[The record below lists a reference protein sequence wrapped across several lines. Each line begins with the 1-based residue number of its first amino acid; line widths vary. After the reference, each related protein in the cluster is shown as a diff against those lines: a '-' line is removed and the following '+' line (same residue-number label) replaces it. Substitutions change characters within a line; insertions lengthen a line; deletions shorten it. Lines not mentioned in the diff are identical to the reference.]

1 MIKFTIT
8 NDELVQRPG
17 YTPNGKYDEIFAQLT
32 PEQNCIVLEDAK
44 DLNKVSGAL
53 IDYAKRRKIAG
64 AKVKTTKAYHTDGKP
79 ACGWCSR
86 QKSKLRSGETSR
98 SLDLVAT

>member
-44 DLNKVSGAL
+44 DLNRVSGAL
-53 IDYAKRRKIAG
+53 IDYAKRRKIVG

-79 ACGWCSR
+79 RLWLVFPPEVKTTIRGNFP
-86 QKSKLRSGETSR
+86 KS
-98 SLDLVAT
+98 